1 MPELPEVE
9 TVRRGLAPHMEGR
22 RIVFAEQNRPDLRF
36 PFPPGF
42 VSRLEGNRVVTVGR
56 RAKYL
61 LIGLQDGWTWL
72 VHLGMSGRFTVNP
85 GTETIVA
92 TSGQVG
98 HNSGWALAEKHDHV
112 RVEMEGGARLV
123 FNDTRRF
130 GFMDLIPPGGLATS
144 PFLAGLGPEPL
155 DDAFNAVDFAAAVAD
170 KKTPIK
176 AALLDQSVVAGLG
189 NIYVC
194 EALWRAGISPKRL
207 AKTIPGKRAERLVP
221 AVKDVIA
228 AAIEAGGSSLRDYV
242 QADGELGY
250 FQHSWDA
257 YGQEGEPCRKPGCE
271 GIVRRIVQSGRS
283 TFFCPGHQR

>member
-1 MPELPEVE
+1 
-9 TVRRGLAPHMEGR
+9 MEGR

-42 VSRLEGNRVVTVGR
+42 VARLEGNTVVSVGR

-61 LIGLQDGWTWL
+61 LIELADGWTWM

-85 GTETIVA
+85 GAEAVVA

-123 FNDTRRF
+123 FNDARRF
-130 GFMDLIPPGGLATS
+130 GFMDLIPPGGMAANAHLAH
-144 PFLAGLGPEPL
+144 LGPEPL
-155 DDAFNAVDFAAAVAD
+155 DDAFNVAGFSAAIAG

-176 AALLDQSVVAGLG
+176 AALLDQTVVAGLG

-194 EALWRAGISPKRL
+194 EALWRAGISPKRQ
-207 AKTIPGKRAERLVP
+207 ARTIPGRRAARLVP

-242 QADGELGY
+242 RADGELGY
-250 FQHSWDA
+250 FQHAWDA
-257 YGQEGEPCRKPGCE
+257 YGREGEPCRKPECG
-271 GIVRRIVQSGRS
+271 GIVRRVVQSGRS
-283 TFFCPGHQR
+283 SFFCPAHQR

>member
-22 RIVFAEQNRPDLRF
+22 RIIFAEQNRPDLRF

-42 VSRLEGNRVVTVGR
+42 VSRLEGNRVTTVGR

-61 LIGLQDGWTWL
+61 LIGLADGWTWL

-85 GTETIVA
+85 GAGPITA

-123 FNDTRRF
+123 FNDARRF
-130 GFMDLIPPGGLATS
+130 GFMDLIPPGALETH
-144 PFLAGLGPEPL
+144 PHLAGLGPEPL
-155 DDAFNAVDFAAAVAD
+155 DDAFNVDSFSAAVAGR
-170 KKTPIK
+170 KTPIK
-176 AALLDQSVVAGLG
+176 AALLDQSIVAGLG

-207 AKTIPGKRAERLVP
+207 ARTVPGERAARLVP

-257 YGQEGEPCRKPGCE
+257 YGREGEPCRKPGCG
-271 GIVRRIVQSGRS
+271 GILRRIVQSGRS
-283 TFFCPGHQR
+283 TFFCSGHQR